1 MLESYWYDFL
11 MAILY
16 PHKSFIFNMRKI
28 FHQKCKDFL
37 YLLSSCNDGFMN
49 FLFFFYDG
57 SYHETNVGSCSCR
70 PQSMAHIKQ
79 SKFSCH
85 VMTFLCSF
93 RKLAA
98 LLVGL
103 GYRLHDAIQDLHFTL
118 RKHVRTRER
127 SLFTVTY
134 NLLKRKLVTWRWLHH
149 MAL

>member
-16 PHKSFIFNMRKI
+16 PHKSFIFNRRLNSISEKV
-28 FHQKCKDFL
+28 QGYCTCWQ
-37 YLLSSCNDGFMN
+37 SCSDGFMN

-85 VMTFLCSF
+85 VMTFLCSLG
-93 RKLAA
+93 KLAA

-103 GYRLHDAIQDLHFTL
+103 GMVFMMLFKIYISHYE
-118 RKHVRTRER
+118 KHVRTRR
-127 SLFTVTY
+127 DHF
-134 NLLKRKLVTWRWLHH
+134 LL
-149 MAL
+149 